1 MHPAHQRTQPALP
14 SSGLRT
20 TARAIFAV
28 VAGYA
33 VIALLS
39 TLVQEAWLG
48 GVSYQHSPRQ
58 VLVLAAIFT
67 PLTAVAGGLA
77 TAWLSPRAPLLH
89 GIALCGLIVAETT
102 YLYSTGRVDGP
113 LWFEAGAGLMLVVAV
128 LSGCALVGRRAQAR
142 RGPHP

>member
-1 MHPAHQRTQPALP
+1 MYSFDSDPVAVCRSLAPDKTMHPAHQSTQTALP
-14 SSGLRT
+14 STR
-20 TARAIFAV
+20 
-28 VAGYA
+28 
-33 VIALLS
+33 
-39 TLVQEAWLG
+39 VQEAWLG
-48 GVSYQHSPRQ
+48 GVSYHHSPRQ

-67 PLTAVAGGLA
+67 PLIAVAGGLA
-77 TAWLSPRAPLLH
+77 TAWLSPCAPLLH
-89 GIALCGLIVAETT
+89 GIALCGLIAAETT